1 MMTAIPFGPT
11 AGTLLVAVALLA
23 ACGRG
28 GDDDAGAARMD
39 TANASWEDG
48 LSAQQVETE
57 ARALSPEEAEAQG
70 LTVDT
75 TIHLEVRAEDD
86 TLVLPR
92 DGAPTPPPVA
102 PGDTAAA
109 PR

>member
-1 MMTAIPFGPT
+1 MPPIPFGRLAAP
-11 AGTLLVAVALLA
+11 LLVAVPLLA

-28 GDDDAGAARMD
+28 GDGEAGAARMD

-48 LSAQQVETE
+48 LSAQQVEIE

-70 LTVDT
+70 LAVDT